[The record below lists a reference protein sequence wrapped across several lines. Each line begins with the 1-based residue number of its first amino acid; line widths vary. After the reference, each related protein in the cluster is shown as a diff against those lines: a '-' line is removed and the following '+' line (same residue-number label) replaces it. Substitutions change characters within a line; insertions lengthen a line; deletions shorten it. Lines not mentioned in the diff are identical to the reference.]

1 MQSRSLPYLLL
12 LPATLFLA
20 AFFVWPF
27 IQVAIE
33 ALTSPAGAFTLANFK
48 EMAGD
53 WKFLPSL
60 RNTLLLALLIV
71 PLQITLALSMATLVT
86 RMGARRDVV
95 LYIWTIPL
103 GISDLAAG
111 LVWLAIF
118 EKNGFLNSALY
129 SLGLMSQ
136 PVTWLGYQ
144 NTVTLFVV
152 VILAEVWRSTAI
164 VMVILVAGMGLI
176 PKEYYEAA
184 EVFGAGPWQRFVKV
198 TLPLLKPSLQT
209 ALILR
214 TILAFEVF
222 GVVAALAGTNL
233 PILMGQTFDWQFNLQ
248 DRNVAAAL
256 ALVTLAISIGFTLF
270 YLFALR
276 TRDEARV

>member
-12 LPATLFLA
+12 LPATIFLV
-20 AFFVWPF
+20 AFFLWPF
-27 IQVAIE
+27 VQVAIE
-33 ALTSPAGAFTLANFK
+33 AFTRDGSVTLDHFRVMVN
-48 EMAGD
+48 D
-53 WKFLPSL
+53 WKFVPAL
-60 RNTLLLALLIV
+60 RNTLLLAMVIV
-71 PLQITLALSMATLVT
+71 PLQLALALTMASLVT
-86 RMGARRDVV
+86 RMGAGRDVV
-95 LYIWTIPL
+95 LYMWTIPL

-111 LVWLAIF
+111 LVWLAIL
-118 EKNGFLNSALY
+118 ERNGFLNSILQAV
-129 SLGLMSQ
+129 GLVAQ
-136 PVTWLGYQ
+136 PITWLGYQ
-144 NTVTLFVV
+144 NTVTLFVAV
-152 VILAEVWRSTAI
+152 VLAELWRSTAI

-184 EVFGAGPWQRFVKV
+184 EVFGAGPWKRFVKV
-198 TLPLLKPSLQT
+198 TLPLLRPSLQT

-233 PILMGQTFDWQFNLQ
+233 PILMGQTFEWQFALQ

-256 ALVTLAISIGFTLF
+256 AMVTLAISIGFTLF

>member
-1 MQSRSLPYLLL
+1 MQSRTVPYLLL
-12 LPATLFLA
+12 LPATVFLA

-33 ALTSPAGAFTLANFK
+33 AFTQNGSPTLEHFRT
-48 EMAGD
+48 MASD
-53 WKFLPSL
+53 WKFIPSL
-60 RNTLLLALLIV
+60 RNTLLLAVIIV
-71 PLQITLALSMATLVT
+71 PLQIVVALSMASLVT
-86 RMGARRDVV
+86 RMGAGRDVI

-118 EKNGFLNSALY
+118 EKNGFLNSALQ
-129 SLGLMSQ
+129 SLGFIAE

-144 NTVTLFVV
+144 NTVTLFVA
-152 VILAEVWRSTAI
+152 VILAEIWRSTAI

-184 EVFGAGPWQRFVKV
+184 EVFGAGPWKRFLKV

-222 GVVAALAGTNL
+222 AVVAALAGTNL
-233 PILMGQTFDWQFNLQ
+233 PVLMGQTFEWQFALQ
-248 DRNVAAAL
+248 DRSVAAAL
-256 ALVTLAISIGFTLF
+256 AFVILAISVSFTLF
-270 YLFALR
+270 YIFALR

>member
-1 MQSRSLPYLLL
+1 MESRRLPYLLL
-12 LPATLFLA
+12 APATVFLV
-20 AFFVWPF
+20 AFFLWPF

-33 ALTSPAGAFTLANFK
+33 AFSGPDGSPTLDHFQTMTS
-48 EMAGD
+48 D
-53 WKFLPSL
+53 WKFPTAL
-60 RNTLLLALLIV
+60 RNTFLLALVIV
-71 PLQITLALSMATLVT
+71 PIQVTLALAMASMVS
-86 RMGARRDVV
+86 RMGARRDIV

-111 LVWLAIF
+111 LVWLAIL
-118 EKNGFLNSALY
+118 EKNGFLNSFLHGI
-129 SLGLMSQ
+129 GLMSE
-136 PVTWLGYQ
+136 PTIWLGYQ
-144 NTVTLFVV
+144 NKVTLFVAV
-152 VILAEVWRSTAI
+152 VLAEVWRSTAI
-164 VMVILVAGMGLI
+164 VFVILVAGMGLI

-184 EVFGAGPWQRFVKV
+184 EVFGAGPWKRFVKV

-222 GVVAALAGTNL
+222 AVVAALAGTNM
-233 PILMGQTFDWQFNLQ
+233 PVLMGEVYDWQFMLQ
-248 DRNVAAAL
+248 DRKVAAAY
-256 ALVTLAISIGFTLF
+256 ALVILAISVAFTLF

>member
-1 MQSRSLPYLLL
+1 MESRRLPYLLL

-20 AFFVWPF
+20 VFFVFPF
-27 IQVAIE
+27 VQVAIE
-33 ALTSPAGAFTLANFK
+33 AFTKGGSPTLDNFRD
-48 EMAGD
+48 MASD
-53 WKFLPSL
+53 WKFPIAF
-60 RNTLLLALLIV
+60 RNTLLLALVIV
-71 PLQITLALSMATLVT
+71 PLQMVLALTMASIVT
-86 RMGARRDVV
+86 GLRGGRDLI

-118 EKNGFLNSALY
+118 ERNGFLNSFL
-129 SLGLMSQ
+129 SNLGLMSE
-136 PVTWLGYQ
+136 PSIWLGYQ
-144 NTVTLFVV
+144 NKITLFAVV
-152 VILAEVWRSTAI
+152 VIAELWRSTAI
-164 VMVILVAGMGLI
+164 VLVILVAGMGLI

-184 EVFGAGPWQRFVKV
+184 EVFGAGPWKRFVKV

-222 GVVAALAGTNL
+222 AVVAALAGTNL
-233 PILMGQTFDWQFNLQ
+233 PILMGEVFEWQFALQ
-248 DRNVAAAL
+248 DRKVAAAY
-256 ALVTLAISIGFTLF
+256 ALVILAISIAFTLVF
-270 YLFALR
+270 LFALR